1 MEFSWKHIA
10 IEKHLKPELV
20 LWTKLNLVNL
30 PVETQSQMVC
40 EKVVLKDKT
49 IPIKKETPA
58 KLFSWEVNEIFQNS
72 FLTGQLP
79 KTSFVPV
86 WTSGDYITFFAIII
100 SYNINICI
108 IIRKEDCWYNGR
120 SSRPEVFCKKVFI
133 EISQNSKENNCAK
146 VFFSKAEGLRPATLL
161 KKQPWRRYFP
171 VNSAKFLRTHFLIE
185 HIRWLF
191 L

>member
-1 MEFSWKHIA
+1 MDFSWKHIA

-30 PVETQSQMVC
+30 PVEAQSQMVC
-40 EKVVLKDKT
+40 EKIVLKDKT

-58 KLFSWEVNEIFQNS
+58 KLFSWEVNEIFQNC
-72 FLTGQLP
+72 FLTEQLP

-146 VFFSKAEGLRPATLL
+146 VSFLVKLKDSGLQETMAQVFSCE
-161 KKQPWRRYFP
+161 FC
-171 VNSAKFLRTHFLIE
+171 
-185 HIRWLF
+185 
-191 L
+191 